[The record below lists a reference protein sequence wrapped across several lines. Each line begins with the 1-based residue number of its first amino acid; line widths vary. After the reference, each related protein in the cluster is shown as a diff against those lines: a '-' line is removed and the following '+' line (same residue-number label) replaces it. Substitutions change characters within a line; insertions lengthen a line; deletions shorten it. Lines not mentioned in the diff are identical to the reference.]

1 MESMNKDARASKI
14 LQIMDEVENSPLT
27 IKQYFK
33 EKNPPFGRAQYY
45 LYKKALREK
54 GVAGL
59 HDQRSKG
66 NNLKFT
72 NDMKNFAKGLIVY
85 NRSMPSAEVQNAIK
99 NEFGVIIS
107 NTVIKN
113 FRIENDLNWI
123 RPKKGLKPFDESGA
137 SEISIALA
145 LGTGLIDT
153 ITDSICQC
161 VQKKRE
167 SKEFRESELIQKD
180 HPDLRSNGRFTSEY
194 NKLPHVKELR
204 FKSLDEK
211 IGVKRFASMNIFSL
225 SRESIMRYTVA
236 LFSLPQVTANGRFRS
251 VDNPKGNALKYLC
264 GLNYKAST
272 LDKHLSELK
281 YLQVSNELIEA
292 IAKFWIDF
300 WGKRNKLDS
309 ISACYYID
317 GNTKALW
324 SSKSCHKGRVAML
337 GRVMNCLEQVFIHDG
352 QGHPIY
358 FQTFNG
364 HADLGKNALKMMD
377 TLSEYLE
384 ATTTL
389 EGQFTVNRI
398 LIMDAAG
405 NGVNTLRGLSSSD
418 SDYYYITML
427 DSNQFNER
435 KIKSI
440 SGEKRYDYGNAH
452 LVDCTLELEDS
463 NDKGYIFETRAVQVY
478 WDNGRTSVL
487 ITSVPETIFSTDYV
501 VKSYFDRWPAQELDF
516 KDMKGGVN
524 LHRVVGYGKKLVDN
538 KKVLER
544 IEQLQG
550 QISELERELDVF
562 LNEIRGIERNL
573 EARINDERK
582 YREKSTVVNGE
593 RKLSERDTEILAS
606 IQKEINSLKRRIK
619 KIEKSHEKPFK
630 SLKKKKEELARIID
644 KKKIYRVDVELDQI
658 MTCFRISFANICS
671 YMLDECFKGEKMT
684 LQRLFETIF
693 DLRGKVKVENDQR
706 NIFIE
711 RNPKQ
716 ENIMRKLELALEAL
730 NRMGVKDV
738 NNLMYKFQLV

>member
-1 MESMNKDARASKI
+1 MKEI
-14 LQIMDEVENSPLT
+14 EESPLSVNR
-27 IKQYFK
+27 YFK
-33 EKNPPFGRAQYY
+33 AEKPPFGRAQYY

-54 GVAGL
+54 GEDSL
-59 HDQRSKG
+59 YDKRSKG

-72 NDMKNFAKGLIVY
+72 ITMKIFVMRLLED
-85 NRSMPSAEVQNAIK
+85 NRSMSSVEVQNAIK
-99 NEFGVIIS
+99 SEFETTIS
-107 NTVIKN
+107 NTVIN
-113 FRIENDLNWI
+113 DFRRENDLSWI
-123 RPKKGLKPFDESGA
+123 RPKKDLKPFDESGA
-137 SEISIALA
+137 SELAVALA
-145 LGTGLIDT
+145 LGSSLIDT

-167 SKEFRESELIQKD
+167 SKEFKESELIQKD
-180 HPDLRSNGRFTSEY
+180 HPDLRSNGRFTPEY
-194 NKLPHVKELR
+194 NKLPHVKESR

-211 IGVKRFASMNIFSL
+211 IGAKRFASMSIFSL
-225 SRESIMRYTVA
+225 SRESIMRYTLA
-236 LFSLPQVTANGRFRS
+236 LFSLPQVTANGRVRS
-251 VDNPKGNALKYLC
+251 VDNPRGNALKYLC
-264 GLNYKAST
+264 GVNYKAST
-272 LDKHLSELK
+272 LNKHLSELK
-281 YLQVSNELIEA
+281 YLQLSNELIEA
-292 IAKFWIDF
+292 TAKFWIDL
-300 WGKRNKLDS
+300 WGKRNMSNS
-309 ISACYYID
+309 IFACYYID

-324 SSKSCHKGRVAML
+324 SSKSCHKGKVTML

-405 NGVNTLRGLSSSD
+405 NGVKTLRELSDSD

-427 DSNQFNER
+427 DSNQLNER
-435 KIKSI
+435 KVKSK
-440 SGEKRYDYGNAH
+440 SGDKRYEYGDAH

-463 NDKGYIFETRAVQVY
+463 NDKGYIFETRAVEVQ

-487 ITSVPETIFSTDYV
+487 ITSVPETIFSTDCV

-524 LHRVVGYGKKLVDN
+524 IHRVVGYGKKLVDN
-538 KKVLER
+538 EKVLER

-550 QISELERELDVF
+550 QISELKIELEAP
-562 LNEIRGIERNL
+562 LNEIRGIERDL
-573 EARINDERK
+573 QARINEERR
-582 YREKSTVVNGE
+582 YREKSTVENGE
-593 RKLSERDTEILAS
+593 RKLSEHDAEIFKG
-606 IQKEINSLKRRIK
+606 IQKEINSLKRNIK
-619 KIEKSHEKPFK
+619 KIEKGHEKPFK
-630 SLKKKKEELARIID
+630 SLKKKKKELARIID

-658 MTCFRISFANICS
+658 MTCFRISFANVCS
-671 YMLDECFKGEKMT
+671 YMLDECFNGEKMT

-693 DLRGKVKVENDQR
+693 ELQGEVRVEDGQRKV
-706 NIFIE
+706 FIA

-716 ENIMRKLELALEAL
+716 EYIMRKLESALEIV
-730 NRMGVKDV
+730 NRMEIVDTNK
-738 NNLMYKFQLV
+738 LSYYFKLV